1 MWILAVSTLV
11 YSYSGCLVSFLSF
24 PGLEDVPRTFPDL
37 FQAVKNGHYTL
48 STPMKSV
55 VGVVVKKGETELTA
69 TMKKFLAEG
78 KLVEIEKRHYF
89 ERMFAIISFSNTV
102 LLNVKTIGEENYLYS
117 TDNLFM
123 QLVSYG
129 LRKNFPLKTEFD
141 QILRRCLEA
150 GLHDKFLS
158 DDLLSVSNKRQS
170 LFVEPDDFRPLTL
183 NDLFGSFG
191 ILIIGHT
198 ISTII
203 FILEIIVKQI
213 TSQYLK

>member
-1 MWILAVSTLV
+1 
-11 YSYSGCLVSFLSF
+11 
-24 PGLEDVPRTFPDL
+24 
-37 FQAVKNGHYTL
+37 
-48 STPMKSV
+48 
-55 VGVVVKKGETELTA
+55 
-69 TMKKFLAEG
+69 MKKFLTEG
-78 KLVEIEKRHYF
+78 KLVEIEKRHFF
-89 ERMFAIISFSNTV
+89 ERMFAIISFSNIV
-102 LLNVKTIGEENYLYS
+102 LFNVKTIGEENYLSS

-123 QLVSYG
+123 QFVSFG

-150 GLHDKFLS
+150 GLQEKFVS
-158 DDLLSVSNKRQS
+158 DEILRHSNERQS

-213 TSQYLK
+213 TSHYLK